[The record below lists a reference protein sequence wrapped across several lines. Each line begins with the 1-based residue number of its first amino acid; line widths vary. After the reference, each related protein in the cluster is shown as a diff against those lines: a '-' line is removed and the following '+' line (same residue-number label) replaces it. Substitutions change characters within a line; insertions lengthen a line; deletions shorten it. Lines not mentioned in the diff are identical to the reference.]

1 MNSEKEQKIK
11 NITIGSYIIM
21 GIIVLLYFLNTFV
34 FKKLEEYN
42 VQMLVFAL
50 LLSILFVRRIWVRRI
65 NLK

>member
-50 LLSILFVRRIWVRRI
+50 LLSILFIRRIWVRRI
-65 NLK
+65 NSK

>member
-1 MNSEKEQKIK
+1 MNSDKEQKIK

-50 LLSILFVRRIWVRRI
+50 LLSILFIRRIWVRRI
-65 NLK
+65 NSK

>member
-11 NITIGSYIIM
+11 KITIGSYIIM

-65 NLK
+65 NSK

>member
-65 NLK
+65 NSK